1 MRTIS
6 VSAAKNQ
13 LSALLREVRAGR
25 TITITDRGIPVA
37 QLSPVGPSR
46 GISPGAVE
54 LAQQGLLTLP
64 ARAPSTRW
72 LDPDRPDLERGR
84 SAVQELV
91 KERAGDR

>member
-6 VSAAKNQ
+6 VSVAKNQ

-37 QLSPVGPSR
+37 QLSPIGPGR
-46 GISPGAVE
+46 GIPAGAVE

-64 ARAPSTRW
+64 ARAPSARW
-72 LDPDRPDLERGR
+72 LDPDRSSLKRGS
-84 SAVQELV
+84 SAVSELLD
-91 KERAGDR
+91 ERAGDR

>member
-1 MRTIS
+1 MRISS
-6 VSAAKNQ
+6 VSVAKNQ

-37 QLSPVGPSR
+37 QLSPIGPTR
-46 GISPGAVE
+46 GITAAATE

-64 ARAPSTRW
+64 ARAPSTKW

-84 SAVQELV
+84 SAVQELI
-91 KERAGDR
+91 KDRAGDR